1 MKITTRTGDR
11 GTTSLL
17 DGTRVCKDDL
27 QIECLGQLDELSAHL
42 GLCKACADEK
52 DVFTTIQEQL
62 MQLMTLV
69 SMPADGSRK
78 PMQPSSDQIVATL
91 QCATEEMEKHIS
103 SLSLDG
109 PFAFTLP
116 GTSMLNAALHLART
130 KARTCERRLVALA
143 KREKGDAQNPLANEA
158 IVRYLNRLSDYL
170 YCLSIDKE

>member
-17 DGTRVCKDDL
+17 DGTRVGKDDL

-52 DVFTTIQEQL
+52 DIFTNIQEQL

-78 PMQPSSDQIVATL
+78 PTKYPPEQIVATL
-91 QCATEEMEKHIS
+91 QRATETMEKHIA
-103 SLSLDG
+103 SLPDAA

-143 KREKGDAQNPLANEA
+143 KREKGDGQNTIAHED
-158 IVRYLNRLSDYL
+158 IVRYLNRLSDYI
-170 YCLSIDKE
+170 YCLSIEQ